1 MNQIIFYKDIV
12 NDFKKVLV
20 KKQKLYKVFFVL
32 SIIILTIS
40 IIYYVF
46 RFFKISKNA
55 KISDK
60 VLNAYDIQ
68 ALYNSNNKIELPSIL
83 TKNGDMA
90 DIVGILEIEKINI
103 RYPILSKYSDDF
115 LEIAL
120 CKFAGNELNEY
131 GNFCI
136 LGHNFSN
143 GSFFSDLYLLDIGDI
158 IKIYNINGE
167 YVKYIVY
174 DKFEIIPEDLS
185 CTAQDYSI
193 KEITL
198 ITCTN
203 RDNKRLV
210 IKAKE
215 KR

>member
-32 SIIILTIS
+32 SLIILTIS

-131 GNFCI
+131 GNFC
-136 LGHNFSN
+136 
-143 GSFFSDLYLLDIGDI
+143 
-158 IKIYNINGE
+158 K
-167 YVKYIVY
+167 
-174 DKFEIIPEDLS
+174 
-185 CTAQDYSI
+185 
-193 KEITL
+193 
-198 ITCTN
+198 
-203 RDNKRLV
+203 
-210 IKAKE
+210 
-215 KR
+215 